1 MYKVNDTVI
10 YGTQGVCKIIEIAEK
25 DFMGKKKE
33 YYVLTPINNASTT
46 LFAPTDN
53 EAVLAKLRRIL
64 SKEEIHVLVNTMNNE
79 EPVWIADEKERR
91 EKFRE
96 IIASGEHSALIQ
108 MIKAIWI
115 QKQKREAEG
124 KKLHMSDERFFK
136 DAEQLL
142 YDEFQ
147 YVLEINKE
155 QLISYIFKTK

>member
-25 DFMGKKKE
+25 DFMGKKRE

-64 SKEEIHVLVNTMNNE
+64 SKEEIQVLVDSMGNE
-79 EPVWIADEKERR
+79 DPVWITNENERR

-96 IIASGEHSALIQ
+96 IIASGNHRALIQ
-108 MIKAIWI
+108 MIKALWI
-115 QKQKREAEG
+115 QKQKRESEG

-155 QLISYIFKTK
+155 ELISYLFEN

>member
-1 MYKVNDTVI
+1 M
-10 YGTQGVCKIIEIAEK
+10 
-25 DFMGKKKE
+25 
-33 YYVLTPINNASTT
+33 
-46 LFAPTDN
+46 
-53 EAVLAKLRRIL
+53 

>member
-1 MYKVNDTVI
+1 M
-10 YGTQGVCKIIEIAEK
+10 
-25 DFMGKKKE
+25 
-33 YYVLTPINNASTT
+33 
-46 LFAPTDN
+46 
-53 EAVLAKLRRIL
+53 RRIL
-64 SKEEIHVLVNTMNNE
+64 SKEEIHELVNTMNNE
-79 EPVWIADEKERR
+79 DPVWIADENERR

-96 IIASGEHSALIQ
+96 ILASGERSALIQ

-155 QLISYIFKTK
+155 ELISYLFKN